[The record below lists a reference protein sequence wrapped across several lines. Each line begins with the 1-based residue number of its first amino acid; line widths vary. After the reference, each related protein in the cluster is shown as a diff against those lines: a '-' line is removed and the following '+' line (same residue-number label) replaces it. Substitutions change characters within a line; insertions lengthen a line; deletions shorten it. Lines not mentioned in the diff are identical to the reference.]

1 MAARGARLINQ
12 AQRATEAAQ
21 GGIVTHGVEKAKDG
35 VQTTASYPRYG
46 LGSAD
51 PRHDERLAEK
61 MQMVA
66 AGGGTGQTPLGMVTA
81 TDQDFEVLRR
91 KRDTEAFANF
101 DAWVGKNFHTNDLAT
116 RKFLQ
121 EIWPEYYEARERA
134 MVERAK
140 FALRVN
146 LLNLRGARNE
156 EDLALEWALN
166 TGRVKLD
173 KDWDRI
179 GASVPGGGYDAVQKD
194 QQQRFRNGLFSVRRY
209 LSEKDREENAAV
221 DTNPFKPVRKN
232 AGDFQPFASSFPGAE
247 VPNEGRYPAFIAN
260 VVSPHNR

>member
-1 MAARGARLINQ
+1 MAARGAQLINQ
-12 AQRATEAAQ
+12 AKRATEAAQ
-21 GGIVTHGVEKAKDG
+21 GGVITHSVAAAKDG
-35 VQTTASYPRYG
+35 VQTTGAYPRGG

-51 PRHDERLAEK
+51 PAHDERMAEK

-66 AGGGTGQTPLGMVTA
+66 AGGGTGQTPLGLVYA
-81 TDQDFEVLRR
+81 SDADFEAMRR

-121 EIWPEYYEARERA
+121 SIWPEYYEARERQ

-146 LLNLRGARNE
+146 LLNLRGADNE

-173 KDWDRI
+173 KDWNVI
-179 GASVPGGGYDAVQKD
+179 GPHWKGGEENMADSQE
-194 QQQRFRNGLFSVRRY
+194 RFRNGLFSVRRY
-209 LSEKDREENAAV
+209 LSEKDRKENAKD
-221 DTNPFKPVRKN
+221 DTNPFQPKDKT
-232 AGDFQPFASSFPGAE
+232 AGDFQPWKLSFPGAK
-247 VPNEGRYPAFIAN
+247 VPDEGRYPGFLTNI
-260 VVSPHNR
+260 VSPQFR